1 MRSATLIAAGISI
14 SLGNIG
20 PAAAQSAEIEK
31 FYAGKTITIY
41 SGFQGGEGAYNIYG
55 RFLSRFL
62 GNFIPGNPT
71 VIMTNMPGAGSRT
84 AGGYVVNV
92 AAQDGLHIALV
103 DQALPFQQVLGEK
116 MQFDNRKVHWIGN
129 MTQSP
134 NLLMSWTASGFT
146 TMESL
151 KTKEAILGG
160 SGSGSSQQ
168 AKLMN
173 VVLGT
178 KIKIINGYPSNE
190 IDLALQRGEIQ
201 VRTASWAATKA
212 TKQEWM
218 RDKLIS
224 ILVQF
229 GTKGA
234 PELAGIPLLMDLGT
248 NDSDRTL
255 LKLGTVVATLGKPLF
270 VGPGVPPERLKA
282 LRDAFMKSLTDKA
295 VLEEANRV
303 HLEISPMTGQE
314 VHAIIDDMFATPQ
327 QLRDKLSEMLGTVT
341 EK

>member
-1 MRSATLIAAGISI
+1 MQCGKLFAAAI
-14 SLGNIG
+14 SLGFCG
-20 PAAAQSAEIEK
+20 LDVACAQTGDIEK
-31 FYAGKTITIY
+31 FYAGKTVTIY

-55 RFLSRFL
+55 RFLSRFM
-62 GNFIPGNPT
+62 GAHIPGNPT

-84 AGGYVVNV
+84 AGGYVANV

-116 MQFDNRKVHWIGN
+116 MQFDTQKVLWVGN

-134 NLLMSWTASGFT
+134 NLLMAWTASGFT
-146 TMESL
+146 SIQTL
-151 KTKEAILGG
+151 KQKEAILGG

-173 VVLGT
+173 VLLGT

-234 PELAGIPLLMDLGT
+234 PELAGIPLLMDLAT
-248 NDSDRTL
+248 SDDDRVL

-270 VGPGVPPERLKA
+270 IGPGVAPERVKA
-282 LRDAFMKSLTDKA
+282 LRDAFMKALTDKG
-295 VLEEANRV
+295 VLEEAKRI
-303 HLEISPMTGQE
+303 HLEISPMPGEE
-314 VHAIIDDMFATPQ
+314 VHAIIADMQRTPQ
-327 QLRDKLSEMLGTVT
+327 ALRNKLSSLLGTVT
-341 EK
+341 E

>member
-1 MRSATLIAAGISI
+1 MRSALRC
-14 SLGNIG
+14 
-20 PAAAQSAEIEK
+20 AAAVSCVAALSGQALAQGGEIEK
-31 FYAGKTITIY
+31 FYAGKTVTIY

-55 RFLSRFL
+55 RFLSRFM
-62 GNFIPGNPT
+62 GNHIPGNPT

-84 AGGYVVNV
+84 AGGYVANV

-116 MQFDNRKVHWIGN
+116 MQFDTQKVHWVGN

-134 NLLMSWTASGFT
+134 NLLMGWTASGFT
-146 TMESL
+146 SFASL
-151 KTKEAILGG
+151 MQKEAILGG

-173 VVLGT
+173 VLLGT

-224 ILVQF
+224 IIVQF

-234 PELAGIPLLMDLGT
+234 PELAGIPLLMDLGKT
-248 NDSDRTL
+248 EDDRTL

-270 VGPGVPPERLKA
+270 VGPGVSPQRVKA
-282 LRDAFMKSLTDKA
+282 LREAFMKSLTDPATKA
-295 VLEEANRV
+295 EANRV
-303 HLEISPMTGQE
+303 HLEISPMTGEE
-314 VHAIIDDMFATPQ
+314 VHAIIDDMQKTPQ
-327 QLRDKLSEMLGTVT
+327 ALRDKLSSLLGTVT
-341 EK
+341 E

>member
-1 MRSATLIAAGISI
+1 MRKAMLCAAACWGVVASI
-14 SLGNIG
+14 S
-20 PAAAQSAEIEK
+20 PAAAQSEIEK

-41 SGFQGGEGAYNIYG
+41 SGFNAGEGAYNMYG

-62 GNFIPGNPT
+62 GSAIPGNPT

-84 AGGYVVNV
+84 AGGYVANV
-92 AAQDGLHIALV
+92 AAQDGLQIALV

-116 MQFDNRKVHWIGN
+116 LQFDTQKVNWIGN

-134 NLLMSWTASGFT
+134 NLLKSWTASGFT
-146 TMESL
+146 TFDSL
-151 KTKEAILGG
+151 KAREAILGG

-173 VVLGT
+173 AVLGT

-212 TKQEWM
+212 TNQEWM
-218 RDKLIS
+218 RDKLIT

-229 GTKGA
+229 GTKGT
-234 PELAGIPLLMDLGT
+234 PELPGIPLLMDLAT
-248 NDSDRTL
+248 NEDDRTL

-270 VGPGVPPERLKA
+270 VGPGVSTERVKA
-282 LRDAFMKSLTDKA
+282 LRSAFMKSLTEA
-295 VLEEANRV
+295 STIEEAKRINME
-303 HLEISPMTGQE
+303 LSPMPGEE
-314 VHAIIDDMFATPQ
+314 VHAIIADMNAAPQ
-327 QLRDKLSEMLGTVT
+327 ALRNKLAEILGTVH
-341 EK
+341 E